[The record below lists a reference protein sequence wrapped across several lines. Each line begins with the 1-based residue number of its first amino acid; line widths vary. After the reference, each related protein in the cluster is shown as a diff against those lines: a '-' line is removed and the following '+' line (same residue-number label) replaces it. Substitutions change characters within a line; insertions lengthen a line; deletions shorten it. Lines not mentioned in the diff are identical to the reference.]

1 MTDLWTE
8 IDANQAG
15 QVPEASFSAPSAP
28 SVPAGQRRHG
38 SSWGG
43 LSLDPTSVLYVSLF
57 LVLFA
62 FFVVLNANA
71 SEKAGDA
78 EAVMAS
84 LQDAFGGE
92 AGSFQSGQ
100 RLAPDL
106 DAVLSKARKTV
117 LSNIPQALVT
127 TPVAGDAIEVSVPL
141 ASFFVQHTAR
151 LAPSRELFLKS
162 LATLAS
168 ADDHQPFAI
177 TIAFAADETDLDAQR
192 RVAAIA
198 AALGKY
204 GVLPGKLTVV
214 GSNVATEQVRF
225 VMSRG

>member
-1 MTDLWTE
+1 MTDLRTE
-8 IDANQAG
+8 IDANQTRQARG
-15 QVPEASFSAPSAP
+15 TR
-28 SVPAGQRRHG
+28 SVAMSVSPGSLRHG
-38 SSWGG
+38 SRWGG

-62 FFVVLNANA
+62 FFVVLNVNA
-71 SEKAGDA
+71 SEKVEDA

-92 AGSFQSGQ
+92 AEH
-100 RLAPDL
+100 LARDL
-106 DAVLSKARKTV
+106 DPVLLKARRTV

-127 TPVAGDAIEVSVPL
+127 TRAADDAIEVSVPL
-141 ASFFVQHTAR
+141 ASFFVEHTAR

-162 LATLAS
+162 LATVAS
-168 ADDHQPFAI
+168 AADHQPFAI
-177 TIAFAADETDLDAQR
+177 AVSFAAFEGDLDAQR

-204 GVLPGKLTVV
+204 GMLPGQVTIV
-214 GSNVATEQVRF
+214 GSNVATGQVRF

>member
-1 MTDLWTE
+1 MTDLRTE
-8 IDANQAG
+8 IDANQTG
-15 QVPEASFSAPSAP
+15 QARETLSSAV
-28 SVPAGQRRHG
+28 SVSSGPLRYG
-38 SSWGG
+38 SRWGG

-62 FFVVLNANA
+62 FFVVLNVNA
-71 SEKAGDA
+71 SEKVDDA

-84 LQDAFGGE
+84 LQDAFSGE
-92 AGSFQSGQ
+92 AGRLQPGQ
-100 RLAPDL
+100 HNAHDL
-106 DAVLSKARKTV
+106 DPVLSTARKTV

-127 TPVAGDAIEVSVPL
+127 TRGAGDTIEVSVPL
-141 ASFFVQHTAR
+141 ASFFVRHTAR

-168 ADDHQPFAI
+168 AADHQPFAI
-177 TIAFAADETDLDAQR
+177 TVAFATDEADLDTQR

-204 GVLPGKLTVV
+204 GVLPGKLTVL
-214 GSNVATEQVRF
+214 GTNVTTEQVRF